1 MQLRMK
7 HGSEDASLVEQACGG
22 DAGAFD
28 ELVRHHFRRIYALLA
43 RLVGNH
49 EDAEDLA
56 QQCFVKAWQALSHYK
71 EQGAFDAWLAR
82 IAVHLARDHQR
93 ARGARPGALSIAGLP
108 SEPAESRHRG
118 PVHEATGRETSR
130 WMEAALQR
138 LPHRL
143 KAAIVLR
150 VLEGREYS
158 EVARITGVTENTARI
173 HVMKAR
179 RQLLRW
185 LEDRGTGEDS

>member
-1 MQLRMK
+1 MQLWMK
-7 HGSEDASLVEQACGG
+7 PGSEDAALVERACGG
-22 DAGAFD
+22 DRGAFD
-28 ELVRHHFRRIYALLA
+28 ELVRRHFRRIYALLA

-56 QQCFVKAWQALSHYK
+56 QQCFVKAWQALGHYT
-71 EQGAFDAWLAR
+71 EQGVFDAWLAR

-93 ARGARPGALSIAGLP
+93 ARGARPGALSLASLVVEPTEP
-108 SEPAESRHRG
+108 SNRG
-118 PVHEATGRETSR
+118 PVQEAAGRETSR
-130 WMEAALQR
+130 WMEGALQR

-185 LEDRGTGEDS
+185 LEERGTGVES